1 MMKKKFIPLFILLF
15 YMLNINSQEF
25 THPGLLHSESS
36 LKRIRELVRNE
47 IQPAYGSFNI
57 MRGMPEGKVDY
68 CIKGPFE
75 TISRAGR
82 YGYTKDPCE
91 RDFNAAYYNAF
102 FG

>member
-68 CIKGPFE
+68 CIKGPFDLSAVPADMVIPKILVNE
-75 TISRAGR
+75 ILMQLT
-82 YGYTKDPCE
+82 TMP
-91 RDFNAAYYNAF
+91 F

>member
-25 THPGLLHSESS
+25 IHPGLLHSESS

-47 IQPAYGSFNI
+47 TQPAYGSFNI
-57 MRGMPEGKVDY
+57 MRGMPEGKADY
-68 CIKGPFE
+68 RIKGPFE
-75 TISRAGR
+75 TISRAGK

-91 RDFNAAYYNAF
+91 RDFNPSRLA
-102 FG
+102 